1 MTIDRLV
8 PRLRG
13 MRFLWILVIVAHLIQ
28 SPLVFCQ
35 QRPLV
40 TERVE
45 TVRRG
50 YLLADVG
57 AEFLQDAVFPLS
69 GLEGDL
75 TRVGAF
81 GVRMGAGEI
90 VELQMLGVLQDI
102 LNVEQSFPAPNSAR
116 LNFSG
121 NSTSDFGD
129 LTFATKVRLSRGQ
142 GARPSFGLRFGAQ
155 LPNASNESGL
165 GNDETNAFASLLLE
179 KNLGKLTLLSNLGIV
194 ILGDPIDGGA
204 QDDLFSYGLA
214 ALYPMHPRVRIIAD
228 AYGRLGSGGIGTEEQ
243 SRFRLGTQ
251 IVAGSLNWDLAL
263 FLGFRDTDPS
273 TGILLGVSK
282 ELKLPALGF

>member
-1 MTIDRLV
+1 MTIDALV

-13 MRFLWILVIVAHLIQ
+13 VRCLWILVIVAHLIQ
-28 SPLVFCQ
+28 PPAVFCQ

-45 TVRRG
+45 TIRRG

-57 AEFLQDAVFPLS
+57 VDFLQDAVFRLS

-75 TRVGAF
+75 TRVGVF
-81 GVRMGAGEI
+81 GIRMGVGEI
-90 VELQMLGVLQDI
+90 VELQTLGVLRNT
-102 LNVEQSFPAPNSAR
+102 LNVEQRFSAPNRAQ

-129 LTFATKVRLSRGQ
+129 LTFATKVRLSRGRD
-142 GARPSFGLRFGAQ
+142 ARPSVGLRFGAQ
-155 LPNASNESGL
+155 LPNTSNESGL

-194 ILGDPIDGGA
+194 ILGDPVDGGA

-214 ALYPMHPRVRIIAD
+214 ALYPVHPRVRIIAD
-228 AYGRLGSGGIGTEEQ
+228 AYGRLGSAGIGTEEQ
-243 SRFRLGTQ
+243 SRLRLGTQ
-251 IVAGSLNWDLAL
+251 IVAGSLNWDFAL

-273 TGILLGVSK
+273 AGILLGVSK
-282 ELKLPALGF
+282 ELKLPLLGF